1 MALGGGYFKTTY
13 ESDLALVDTR
23 LRRVAV
29 AALVVALLLL
39 PRFGSSFVL
48 DLAAQTALAAVGAL
62 ALNLL
67 TGLAGQISLGHAG
80 FLATGAFTTAALV
93 ESGWRS
99 PLVTLPAAALVGA
112 LLGVIVGIPS
122 LRLKGLYLALGTLAM
137 HHVVLYGAG
146 ELQTRWG
153 VNTGYTIPPPR
164 LGELVLKGTVPWYY
178 ALVAVAA
185 AALVL
190 AVNLQRSRA
199 GRAWMA
205 IRDREIAAESVGI
218 DVARY
223 KILAFVWSSAATSVA
238 GALFAYYRGFVSV
251 EAFSFFLAIEY
262 VAMIII
268 GGLGSALGA
277 VLGAGFVTLL
287 PHGIDAAVGA
297 VRLPGGVEYYL
308 FPAKFGAFGLL
319 MALFLIFEPQG
330 LVGIWRRVR
339 NWVFLWPFRHRPLR
353 AAS

>member
-1 MALGGGYFKTTY
+1 M
-13 ESDLALVDTR
+13 DTR

-164 LGELVLKGTVPWYY
+164 LGALVLKGTVPWYY

-199 GRAWMA
+199 GWMA

-262 VAMIII
+262 VAMIVI

>member
-13 ESDLALVDTR
+13 AGDLALVDTR

-29 AALVVALLLL
+29 AALV
-39 PRFGSSFVL
+39 
-48 DLAAQTALAAVGAL
+48 
-62 ALNLL
+62 
-67 TGLAGQISLGHAG
+67 
-80 FLATGAFTTAALV
+80 
-93 ESGWRS
+93 
-99 PLVTLPAAALVGA
+99 GA
-112 LLGVIVGIPS
+112 LLGVVVGIPS

-153 VNTGYTIPPPR
+153 VNTGYTIRPPA
-164 LGELVLKGTVPWYY
+164 LGPFVLRGTVAWYY

-185 AALVL
+185 VSLVL

-297 VRLPGGVEYYL
+297 IRLPGGVEYYL